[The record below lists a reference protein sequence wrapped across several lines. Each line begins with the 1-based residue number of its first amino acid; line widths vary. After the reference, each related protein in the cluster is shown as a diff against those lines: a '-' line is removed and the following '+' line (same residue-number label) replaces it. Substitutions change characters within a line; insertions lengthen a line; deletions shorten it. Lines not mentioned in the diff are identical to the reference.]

1 MLHLFKGVNT
11 DIVNYR
17 KRCGGDKLKI
27 VVCIMYSVMWIATAA
42 AVVAGVIYLD
52 SIWCLLGLLAPTCV
66 NISVD
71 EYGVLQ
77 IK

>member
-1 MLHLFKGVNT
+1 
-11 DIVNYR
+11 
-17 KRCGGDKLKI
+17 
-27 VVCIMYSVMWIATAA
+27 MYSVMWIATAA

-52 SIWCLLGLLAPTCV
+52 SIWCLLGLFAPTCV

>member
-1 MLHLFKGVNT
+1 
-11 DIVNYR
+11 
-17 KRCGGDKLKI
+17 
-27 VVCIMYSVMWIATAA
+27 MYSVMWIATAA
-42 AVVAGVIYLD
+42 AVVVGVIYLD

-71 EYGVLQ
+71 EQHDVLQ

>member
-1 MLHLFKGVNT
+1 MLHLFKDVNM

-17 KRCGGDKLKI
+17 KVGSDKLKI